1 MICRSGL
8 KNNAVGLTPNYWKKI
23 MVNKPLIQNWH
34 REEFSIG
41 FLDNIP
47 AEVIAALEAEK
58 AHRKEEGK
66 KVEKVKKDKDAE

>member
-1 MICRSGL
+1 
-8 KNNAVGLTPNYWKKI
+8 

-34 REEFSIG
+34 RDEFAIG

-58 AHRKEEGK
+58 AQKQEPKKEEK
-66 KVEKVKKDKDAE
+66 KAKKDPE

>member
-1 MICRSGL
+1 
-8 KNNAVGLTPNYWKKI
+8 